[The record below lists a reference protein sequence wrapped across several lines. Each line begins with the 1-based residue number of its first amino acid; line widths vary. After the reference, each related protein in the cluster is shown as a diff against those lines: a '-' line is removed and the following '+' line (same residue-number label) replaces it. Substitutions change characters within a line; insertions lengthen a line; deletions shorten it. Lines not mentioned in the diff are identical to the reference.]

1 MYGASYLHHNF
12 FFKKVLYLLYLI
24 RSTCFWF
31 NLKCMIG
38 NCSSSPYTFK
48 INTLIKRVIFAYYWT
63 GKVLGTRFVFAS
75 HMFQEALP
83 GFLWLQLSAI
93 KSSLSINQWAGKQVW
108 LNVSKFFVFVL
119 LFSLIHVVV
128 VSCCFST
135 GCYSETKRQFLGV
148 VGFLMLRLSTCLQ
161 SNLS

>member
-1 MYGASYLHHNF
+1 MYGASSLHHNF

-24 RSTCFWF
+24 RSICFWF

-38 NCSSSPYTFK
+38 NCSSSPYTSK

-108 LNVSKFFVFVL
+108 LNVSKFFFFFYFFLWFMLL
-119 LFSLIHVVV
+119 LFHVVFPLV
-128 VSCCFST
+128 VIR
-135 GCYSETKRQFLGV
+135 RQKGNSVGWLG
-148 VGFLMLRLSTCLQ
+148 F
-161 SNLS
+161 